1 MSELDSPAIGRKIKH
16 LMHNDRSA
24 LIRILSGTRRE
35 FWPLLATGYLIEL
48 GQTEQA
54 DRQPTL
60 PGVLYIWEQLVKEYN
75 AAHHFN
81 RSPDP
86 GRKSRTV
93 G

>member
-16 LMHNDRSA
+16 LMHYDRA
-24 LIRILSGTRRE
+24 TLIAILSGTRRE
-35 FWPLLATGYLIEL
+35 NWSALATGYLIEL

-60 PGVLYIWEQLVKEYN
+60 PGVIYVWEQLVREYN
-75 AAHHFN
+75 AAQHSDRPSDF
-81 RSPDP
+81 D
-86 GRKSRTV
+86 RKSRAV